1 MEVTINIKGLE
12 VIAGAINNMAE
23 AVKGGK
29 VQTIST
35 SAPSQVI
42 HQAIEQATPAN
53 QNVAAQQQ
61 ISAPTQEQVSTQ
73 QPISQ
78 QQVNTYLQ
86 TQQPVQAP
94 PVTNQQPVQTSA
106 INYTL
111 DNLSAA
117 AMTLLDAG
125 RQQDL
130 LNLLAQ
136 FGVES
141 LPALPQEQYGG
152 FATALRGL
160 GAQI

>member
-1 MEVTINIKGLE
+1 MEITIKIQGLE
-12 VIAGAINNMAE
+12 AIAGAIYNLAESLKLNN
-23 AVKGGK
+23 
-29 VQTIST
+29 VQ
-35 SAPSQVI
+35 AP
-42 HQAIEQATPAN
+42 
-53 QNVAAQQQ
+53 AQQMVQPVQRVTSSQPVQQQAAPQQ
-61 ISAPTQEQVSTQ
+61 IQ
-73 QPISQ
+73 QPQHASVSQ
-78 QQVNTYLQ
+78 QQPVNTYPQ

-94 PVTNQQPVQTSA
+94 PTTNQQPVQTSS
-106 INYTL
+106 ISYTL

-125 RQQDL
+125 RQPDL

-141 LPALPQEQYGG
+141 LPALPAEQYGA